1 MILRTLVSKLREAKI
16 VSAQTKIEVITT
28 KENGKID
35 YKGTCISIDASLIT
49 VYLLRQCEVVD
60 FAVSTDYNI
69 VQLYVRISEID
80 YINALNELMQ
90 DYLYKSTHDMTLT
103 EFEKQY
109 GKMVM
114 IGLDNLL
121 HD

>member
-1 MILRTLVSKLREAKI
+1 MVLRTLVSKLREAKI
-16 VSAQTKIEVITT
+16 VSAETKIEVITT

-49 VYLLRQCEVVD
+49 VYLLRQCKVVD
-60 FAVSTDYNI
+60 FAVSTDYNS
-69 VQLYVRISEID
+69 VQLYVRISEFD
-80 YINALNELMQ
+80 YIKALNELMQ
-90 DYLYKSTHDMTLT
+90 DYLYKSSHDMTLS

-109 GKMVM
+109 EKMVM

-121 HD
+121 YD

>member
-1 MILRTLVSKLREAKI
+1 MILSTLVSKLREAKI

-35 YKGTCISIDASLIT
+35 YKGTCISINDSLVT

-69 VQLYVRISEID
+69 VQLYVKISEID

-114 IGLDNLL
+114 IGWDNLL